1 MSDSDLVIIKA
12 NGEKEAYNSDKVAA
26 SVRKSC
32 LAVNSSMGEAEK
44 YGELIAKET
53 DKWMKTK
60 TEGTTTDIRTKSSR
74 ELKKYHP
81 EAAYFYE
88 NYKNTI

>member
-1 MSDSDLVIIKA
+1 MSNSELVIIKSS
-12 NGEKEAYNSDKVAA
+12 GEKEAYNPNKIAA
-26 SVRKSC
+26 SIYKSC

-44 YGELIAKET
+44 YGELIAKEI
-53 DKWMKTK
+53 DKWLKTK
-60 TEGTTTDIRTKSSR
+60 TEVTTTDLRIKSSR

>member
-1 MSDSDLVIIKA
+1 MSLSNLIIIKA
-12 NGEKEAYNSDKVAA
+12 SGEKEPYNSAKIEA

-32 LAVNSSMGEAEK
+32 LAVNSSLGEAEK
-44 YGELIAKET
+44 YGELIAKEIN
-53 DKWMKTK
+53 KWLKTK
-60 TEGTTTDIRTKSSR
+60 TEVTTTDLRTKSSR